1 MFDAGG
7 GQFAVHEDGANARHL
22 CGHLLGHLAQ
32 IGIGVEIGDGNRD
45 GLGKRCHMRDFVS
58 AVRR

>member
-1 MFDAGG
+1 M
-7 GQFAVHEDGANARHL
+7 HEDGANARHL
-22 CGHLLGHLAQ
+22 CGHLLRHLAQ
-32 IGIGVEIGDGNRD
+32 IGIGVEIGDGNGY